1 VALRQARERYSA
13 DASPALL
20 RLAWSSVAAFAIAP
34 LQDILNLGN
43 DARMNQPGRAE
54 GNWRWRYTEDMLSE
68 SAFQSLQELTHA
80 SARTGGLETPRAD
93 AKPLTHDLPALQSP
107 EMTR

>member
-1 VALRQARERYSA
+1 VKRASGTSA

-20 RLAWSSVAAFAIAP
+20 GLVWSSVAALAIAP
-34 LQDILNLGN
+34 LQDVLDRGN
-43 DARMNQPGRAE
+43 DARMNQPGSAE
-54 GNWRWRYTEDMLSE
+54 GSWRWRYTEDMLSD

-93 AKPLTHDLPALQSP
+93 AKPLTHDLPALLLP
-107 EMTR
+107 EVTR